1 MARRG
6 RPRKVR
12 FELERDSAQ
21 SISGVVVLLA
31 SVLTLLSFFGQAAGF
46 GSILQE
52 LLNRFFGWGAFF
64 IPFIFALSGLI
75 LLQKPRV
82 SFITPRVLSGLILFF
97 VIFLGTAHFFFS
109 PGLAREEALLGQGG
123 GIAGFLI
130 QKTLK
135 KTLGPF
141 GALLVLGALFVVS
154 LLVMFNASLDETL
167 ITAGKILATLGEFFK
182 KYVFRRTLGFFGHE
196 KEKVQEG
203 EEGEKV
209 EGGPKEEAME
219 ISAEP
224 EEEVP
229 EKTGEVMVIHSTY
242 APQGQKKE
250 KGEEKVELRQE
261 TVANL
266 PLKAAAWRYPPLD
279 LLEDAPVHEE
289 DQEAIKRDAQII
301 EDALESFG
309 VKAHVAEVNV
319 GPTVTQY
326 ALEAASGTKLAR
338 ITTLQRDLAMAL
350 ASSTGS
356 VRIEA
361 PIPGRSLVGIE
372 VPNHTPSLVSLKSLL
387 TSKRMQEAEGTL
399 VVALGKDVSGKS
411 VVADVSRM
419 PHILIAGATGS
430 GKSILIHS
438 FISTFLFRTTPEE
451 VRLILADPKRV
462 ELSIYAG
469 IPHLLTPVILDP
481 EKMLPSL
488 KWASSEMERRYRL
501 FQNVGAK
508 DIDAYNELSGFQA
521 LPYIVIII
529 DELADLMAL
538 AANEVEK
545 AVVRLAQ
552 MSRATG
558 IHLILSTQRPST
570 DVLTGLIKANI
581 PCRVALNTT
590 SGIDSRVIL
599 DQPGAEKLLGRGDML
614 YLPPEMGKPKRI
626 QGVFISPSEIKAL
639 VNFLKEE
646 NQREP
651 EFEET
656 LSLVQ
661 AQAGGRDLAGDREEG
676 LDDELFP
683 EAVDI
688 VCRHRRGSA
697 SLLQRRLSIGYA
709 RAARLLDALEVRGI
723 VGPKDGSKPRDVLIS
738 DPSEVL

>member
-1 MARRG
+1 MAKRG

-21 SISGVVVLLA
+21 SIAGVAALLA
-31 SVLTLLSFFGQAAGF
+31 SILTLLSFFGQAAGF
-46 GSILQE
+46 GSILQQI
-52 LLNRFFGWGAFF
+52 LNRVFGWGAFF
-64 IPFIFALSGLI
+64 IPFILALSGLI
-75 LLQKPRV
+75 LLRKPRA
-82 SFITPRVLSGLILFF
+82 SFITPRVLTGLVLFF
-97 VIFLGTAHFFFS
+97 SSFLGAAHFFFS
-109 PGLAREEALLGQGG
+109 PGTAKEEALLGQGG
-123 GIAGFLI
+123 GIAGFFI

-141 GALLVLGALFVVS
+141 GALLVLSSLFLVS

-167 ITAGKILATLGEFFK
+167 VTIGSALGGLGEFFK
-182 KYVFRRTLGFFGHE
+182 TYVFRRTLSFFGR
-196 KEKVQEG
+196 
-203 EEGEKV
+203 
-209 EGGPKEEAME
+209 KEEAGPEAEEEVGVEEE
-219 ISAEP
+219 IRAAPSEP
-224 EEEVP
+224 EEET
-229 EKTGEVMVIHSTY
+229 KKAGEVVVVHSTY
-242 APQGQKKE
+242 TPLGPKEKKE
-250 KGEEKVELRQE
+250 KAELRQE

-279 LLEDAPVHEE
+279 LLEDVPVHKE
-289 DQEAIKRDAQII
+289 DQEGIKKDAQII
-301 EDALESFG
+301 EDTLESFG
-309 VKAHVAEVNV
+309 VRAKVAEVNV

-361 PIPGRSLVGIE
+361 PIPGRPLVGIE
-372 VPNHTPSLVSLKSLL
+372 VPNRIPSLVSLKSLL
-387 TSKRMQEAEGTL
+387 TSKLMQDAEGAL
-399 VVALGKDVSGKS
+399 VVALGKDVSGKPLA
-411 VVADVSRM
+411 ADLSRM
-419 PHILIAGATGS
+419 PHVLIAGATGS

-438 FISTFLFRTTPEE
+438 FISTLLFRTTPEE
-451 VRLILADPKRV
+451 MRLILADPKRV

-469 IPHLLTPVILDP
+469 IPHLLAPVILDP
-481 EKMLPSL
+481 EKILPSL
-488 KWASSEMERRYRL
+488 KWAISEMERRYRL
-501 FQNVGAK
+501 IQAAGAK
-508 DIDAYNELSGFQA
+508 DVDSYNELSGFQA
-521 LPYIVIII
+521 LPYIIII
-529 DELADLMAL
+529 VDELADLMAS

-581 PCRVALNTT
+581 PCRIALNTT

-599 DQPGAEKLLGRGDML
+599 DQLGAEKLLGRGDML
-614 YLPPEMGKPKRI
+614 YLPPEAGKPKRI
-626 QGVFISPSEIKAL
+626 QGVFVSPSEIKAL
-639 VNFLKEE
+639 VRFLKEE

-656 LSLVQ
+656 LSL
-661 AQAGGRDLAGDREEG
+661 AQARAEEEGFGAEYEEG

-709 RAARLLDALEVRGI
+709 RAARLLDALEAQGV
-723 VGPKDGSKPRDVLIS
+723 VGPKDGSKPREVLIS
-738 DPSEVL
+738 DPSKVL